1 MPRPLGARSD
11 QVSIVMTNLS
21 VAQQALA
28 EMLLETNTQAKV
40 VRRYSNGNGKFT
52 FEEIIRE
59 THPIDFTVHPGEF
72 VLKIHD
78 KKPDAPLSP
87 FYISLRNLPEELL
100 TLVAKTIDEVTPKDG
115 VDVCTGIPRAGIPLA
130 LEYSK
135 VSGIPFEDVLE
146 KTGEPGTTRQIVG
159 KIRVNGQGKRLIIV
173 DDLVTHA
180 GTKLEAIKA
189 AESLDYK
196 VVGVALLF
204 DREQGGAEDLR
215 KMGYP
220 VYSALKLSDT
230 LDYYLEKG
238 KISRERHQEIKD
250 YLYNNI

>member
-1 MPRPLGARSD
+1 MS
-11 QVSIVMTNLS
+11 SLS

-28 EMLLETNTQAKV
+28 EMFLETNIRAKV
-40 VRRYSNGNGKFT
+40 LRRYSNGDGKYT
-52 FEEIIRE
+52 FEEIIRD
-59 THPIDFTVHPGEF
+59 THPIDFPVHPGEF
-72 VLKIHD
+72 AIKIHD
-78 KKPDAPLSP
+78 KNPGAPLTP
-87 FYISLRNLPEELL
+87 IYISLRNLPEELL
-100 TLVAKTIDEVTPKDG
+100 TLVAKTIDEVTLKDG
-115 VDVCTGIPRAGIPLA
+115 VNVCTGIPRAGIPLA

-135 VSGIPFEDVLE
+135 VSGIPFEDILN

-159 KIRVNGQGKRLIIV
+159 KSGVNGQGKRLIIV

-189 AESLDYK
+189 AESLGYK
-196 VVGVALLF
+196 VVGIALLF

-238 KISRERHQEIKD
+238 KITQERFNQIQD
-250 YLYNNI
+250 YLKVA